1 MVFRMPSRTAQKF
14 LLLLGDAAVFYIALV
29 STLWMRYLEFPT
41 PRTWYVHNMPFL
53 LVHMLWI
60 VIFYIA
66 GLYDATSFVSGA
78 FLRQKILRAM
88 AIAGLLAILL
98 FYFIPT
104 FIITPKINLMIDV
117 TIVTLLLWGWRRF
130 FASIVARRAKINVLF
145 FGVNPEIAAF
155 AEFLSGEPH
164 IGYRPALIVALQR
177 EHQNLAATIPT
188 VPFAENLDAL
198 VKEHRIHLIVTA
210 SGLPDN
216 REHIRMLYRMLTLGV
231 TVLESARF
239 YEDITGK
246 IPVSLINE
254 RWFLEHVSALEKGGF
269 ETFKRVADIVLA
281 VIFGIPALFLFP
293 FIAGA
298 ILLSQPAD
306 CLRARERRARAGD
319 GILFFRQNRVGKNG
333 EVFRLV
339 KFRSQVLGAE
349 RMGEAKELAHD
360 PRQYPVGRFLRKTYL
375 DELPQIWN
383 VLRGEMS
390 FVGPR
395 PERPEFVRELKE
407 AVPFYEMRLL
417 VRPGITGW
425 AQIRMKDDASVEDA
439 LEKLQHDLFYIK
451 RRNVT
456 LEIAI
461 ILRTLAVL
469 LRRSGR

>member
-1 MVFRMPSRTAQKF
+1 MPSRTAQKF

-41 PRTWYVHNMPFL
+41 PRTWYVHNIPFL

-78 FLRQKILRAM
+78 FLRQKILRTM

-98 FYFIPT
+98 FYFMPT
-104 FIITPKINLMIDV
+104 FIITPKTNLMIDV

-130 FASIVARRAKINVLF
+130 FASIAARRAKINVLF
-145 FGVNPEIAAF
+145 FGLNPEIAAF
-155 AEFLSGEPH
+155 AEFLSAHPH
-164 IGYRPALIVALQR
+164 IGYRPALIVALQK
-177 EHQNLAATIPT
+177 EHLDIATTIPV
-188 VPFAENLDAL
+188 VPFAEDLDAL
-198 VKEHRIHLIVTA
+198 VKEHHIHLIVTA

-293 FIAGA
+293 FVAGA
-298 ILLSQPAD
+298 ILLSQPTD
-306 CLRARERRARAGD
+306 CLRVRERRARAGD

-333 EVFRLV
+333 ELFRLV

-349 RMGEAKELAHD
+349 RMGEAKELVHD

-383 VLRGEMS
+383 VLKGEMS

-395 PERPEFVRELKE
+395 PERPEFVRQLKE